1 MRVKEVKN
9 YGRFWQVFRKL
20 PYAGDR
26 DELKKSL
33 VLQYT
38 YGRTDSLKE
47 MSGNEYRELCAYLE
61 DTTGLKDEM
70 RQERSLCLKL
80 MGEVGVDTTD
90 WLRINNFCQ
99 DKRICGKVFGRLGV
113 DDLRELAVKLRAIKR
128 KGGLGK
134 RLKAKAAVETK
145 EVVMA
150 VPLVVRG
157 NA

>member
-1 MRVKEVKN
+1 
-9 YGRFWQVFRKL
+9 
-20 PYAGDR
+20 
-26 DELKKSL
+26 
-33 VLQYT
+33 
-38 YGRTDSLKE
+38 
-47 MSGNEYRELCAYLE
+47 
-61 DTTGLKDEM
+61 
-70 RQERSLCLKL
+70 
-80 MGEVGVDTTD
+80 
-90 WLRINNFCQ
+90 
-99 DKRICGKVFGRLGV
+99 VFGRLGV